1 MAFGDDG
8 KSADGGGTRSV
19 AWRWLYEV
27 AFADWGLKL
36 LALAISLGLWYG
48 VTSQRTPGT
57 IRLSGVQLDFLQPD
71 DMEISDDP
79 RDEVDLTL
87 RGSKRAL
94 DAINVRDLI
103 VRHDIR
109 QLRPGLRVVRLSPQN
124 VVIDL
129 PEGVEIQKI
138 EPSSIPLRLERRI
151 ERELEVKPRFEGT
164 LPEGFHLGNVE
175 VSPRMVRVRGPES
188 HVNAIASAPTES
200 ILLNGQTQTLT
211 LPQTAI
217 DISDPKVVPLETVVA
232 IRVEIGEESL
242 ERRFS
247 KVPVRVANDTAVAQP
262 SNVAVL
268 IRGPRSVVEN
278 LRAENISIV
287 LERSEYG
294 ALVPRLS
301 LTTGFDQRLQL
312 VSTNPSEFFIN

>member
-1 MAFGDDG
+1 MAFGNDG
-8 KSADGGGTRSV
+8 KSSDGTRSV

-109 QLRPGLRVVRLSPQN
+109 QLKPGVRVVRLSPQN
-124 VVIDL
+124 VIMDL

-138 EPSSIPLRLERRI
+138 EPSSIPMRLERRI

-164 LPEGFHLGNVE
+164 LPEGFRLGNVE
-175 VSPRMVRVRGPES
+175 VSPRVVRVRGPES
-188 HVNAIASAPTES
+188 HVNAIADAPTES
-200 ILLNGQTQTLT
+200 IVLNGQTQNLT

-217 DISDPKVVPLETVVA
+217 DISDPKVVPLETVVMV
-232 IRVEIGEESL
+232 RVEIGEETVEKS
-242 ERRFS
+242 FAS
-247 KVPVRVANDTAVAQP
+247 VPVRVANDIASARPSTAVI
-262 SNVAVL
+262 L

-278 LRAENISIV
+278 LRAEILSIV
-287 LERSEYG
+287 LERSPDG

-301 LTTGFDQRLQL
+301 LATGFDQRLQL
-312 VSTNPSEFFIN
+312 VSTNPAEFNIN